1 MRRVILEASA
11 CLLLIL
17 GVLGDH
23 ASTMMVLSK
32 PNTYE
37 ANPVAAHLMELD
49 LWLPIDILLMAAGLA
64 IPYLM
69 TRIDGRLRILFIYPL
84 IQGLLRLSMA
94 LWNLH
99 LLLILKP

>member
-1 MRRVILEASA
+1 MRRDILEVSA

-23 ASTMMVLSK
+23 ASTMIVLSK

-37 ANPVAAHLMELD
+37 ANPVAARLMELD
-49 LWLPIDILLMAAGLA
+49 LWLPIDILLLAAGLA
-64 IPYLM
+64 IPFLM
-69 TRIDGRLRILFIYPL
+69 ARIDRRLRMLFVYPF

-94 LWNLH
+94 LWNIH
-99 LLLILKP
+99 ILLSLGL